1 MSGVTLQVTETI
13 SKRLG
18 SVLIVGGGRMGTAI
32 CAGLLNIEGM
42 TPARITVA
50 NPGEAKRVALSSEYG
65 VNTVADATAALP
77 ADTVILAVKPGV
89 VCEVARSLSEAGLRD
104 ALVVSVAAGVSTD
117 KIAAALEG
125 NAQVVRVMPNT
136 PLLCGFG
143 MSAISGGADATPETC
158 ELVRELFATMGHAVI
173 VDEDKQDIVTA
184 ISGSGPA
191 YFELVVE
198 TMARSGEKLGLDY
211 DTSLELALQTMYGTA
226 ALIDKTRQ
234 DLPAAIEAVSSPGG
248 TTVAALDAM
257 RSAGLAEALD
267 KGVAAAAARSKE
279 LGA

>member
-1 MSGVTLQVTETI
+1 
-13 SKRLG
+13 
-18 SVLIVGGGRMGTAI
+18 
-32 CAGLLNIEGM
+32 
-42 TPARITVA
+42 
-50 NPGEAKRVALSSEYG
+50 
-65 VNTVADATAALP
+65 
-77 ADTVILAVKPGV
+77 
-89 VCEVARSLSEAGLRD
+89 
-104 ALVVSVAAGVSTD
+104 
-117 KIAAALEG
+117 
-125 NAQVVRVMPNT
+125 MPNT

-143 MSAISGGADATPETC
+143 MSAVSGGSDATPETC

-211 DTSLELALQTMYGTA
+211 ETSRELALQTMYGTA
-226 ALIDKTRQ
+226 ALIDKTHQ

-267 KGVAAAAARSKE
+267 RGVVAAAARSKE

>member
-77 ADTVILAVKPGV
+77 ADTVILAVKPDV

-117 KIAAALEG
+117 KIAAALGG

-143 MSAISGGADATPETC
+143 MSAISGGADATPET
-158 ELVRELFATMGHAVI
+158 
-173 VDEDKQDIVTA
+173 
-184 ISGSGPA
+184 GSGPA

-226 ALIDKTRQ
+226 ALIDKTHQ